1 MKCVKCNAE
10 LPEGSKF
17 CKYCGTPQPQ
27 PAPIEAQ
34 PQKQHCPKCGK
45 ELQAGSKFCKYCGAS
60 LGAAP
65 APQTPPP
72 AQPKTVQPEPPE
84 PKTVMLQTPPVQPQ
98 TPPPAQ
104 PGPVPSQTPPV
115 QPRPV
120 QPQKPPIP
128 PQPPVSGYVPPSLEP
143 PKPKKNKGLLIGCIV
158 AGVILLLAVIALA
171 VIIMRDPGKD
181 ESKDPDTSVR
191 EEQDED
197 KDLEEEPE
205 DEETKQGE
213 EQGAEPENEEGEEPV
228 EAQEPAEPSAEEKF
242 TAKQASGIS
251 GNVNY
256 GEPFTYSPKGME
268 YEQLYDGALESRILS
283 NGAIADYY
291 VLTGTLYSMSEDRE
305 LTVEAFYHP
314 DTYQLERI
322 VTVQQEDNYQHVY
335 DAYYDNGQ
343 LRIIQDYK
351 TNSYDRNRVDILDRS
366 YTFYYTEDR
375 LVELFIERENG
386 EVERYFCADYESMD
400 DGVQSLFMARQADY
414 LNRAYTTY
422 AAVTQ

>member
-27 PAPIEAQ
+27 PAPLEAQ
-34 PQKQHCPKCGK
+34 PQPQHCPKCGK

-65 APQTPPP
+65 APQTPPS
-72 AQPKTVQPEPPE
+72 AQPKAEPPE
-84 PKTVMLQTPPVQPQ
+84 PKTVMLQTPPQ

-104 PGPVPSQTPPV
+104 PGPVPPQKPPV
-115 QPRPV
+115 QPRPAT
-120 QPQKPPIP
+120 PPIP

-171 VIIMRDPGKD
+171 VIIMKDPGKD
-181 ESKDPDTSVR
+181 ESRDQDNTSVR

-197 KDLEEEPE
+197 KDLEEESE
-205 DEETKQGE
+205 DEEAKEGE
-213 EQGAEPENEEGEEPV
+213 EQDAEPENEGEEKPM

-242 TAKQASGIS
+242 AAKQASGIS

-256 GEPFTYSPKGME
+256 GEPFTYSPRGME

-283 NGAIADYY
+283 NGALADYY

-305 LTVEAFYHP
+305 LNVEAYYHP

-343 LRIIQDYK
+343 LRIIRDYK
-351 TNSYDRNRVDILDRS
+351 TNSYDPNHVDILDRS